1 MPNAEIAN
9 ALHIGAAVIL
19 LLVFLSSLIGFA
31 WFLTRTKPP
40 RENRRL
46 SRIQHIITWL
56 DRHGKA
62 WRVL

>member
-1 MPNAEIAN
+1 MPNAEIAS

-40 RENRRL
+40 RDNYRSPSVRNNV
-46 SRIQHIITWL
+46 
-56 DRHGKA
+56 K
-62 WRVL
+62 RVL